1 MCQKNKKINV
11 THLASTA
18 KYGNNGN
25 MNKGKCSGKPKQ
37 QSPTHICTHSG
48 WHPRKPTSNI
58 YLGSPYAD
66 KLHIGI
72 IRSPENKV
80 MEKAGYVDS
89 TTDDKLTKNKLVT
102 TLNKPDHSLEKI
114 QKNPLQHCYVLAIL
128 LILSLVPPA
137 RI

>member
-1 MCQKNKKINV
+1 
-11 THLASTA
+11 
-18 KYGNNGN
+18 
-25 MNKGKCSGKPKQ
+25 MNKGKGSGKPIQ
-37 QSPTHICTHSG
+37 QSPTRICTHSV

-80 MEKAGYVDS
+80 MEKADYVDS
-89 TTDDKLTKNKLVT
+89 TTDGKLTKNKLVT

-114 QKNPLQHCYVLAIL
+114 QEKNPLQHCYLLAIL